1 MKSEETAELEAYVP
15 GTDELAEDE
24 GRVTVL
30 GSGDPWGPSG
40 HQAVGMS
47 PGRRTYPSVGV
58 RPTESKGW
66 TG

>member
-30 GSGDPWGPSG
+30 GSGDPC
-40 HQAVGMS
+40 
-47 PGRRTYPSVGV
+47 V
-58 RPTESKGW
+58 RPGIKPSACHPVG
-66 TG
+66 GSIRL